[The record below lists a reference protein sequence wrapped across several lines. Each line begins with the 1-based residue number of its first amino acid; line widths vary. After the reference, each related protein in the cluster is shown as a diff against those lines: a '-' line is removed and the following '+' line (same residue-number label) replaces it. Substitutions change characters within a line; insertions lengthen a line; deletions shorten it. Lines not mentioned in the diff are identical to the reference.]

1 MIMKKLLFLIL
12 FNFIYIINAQLKYEI
27 INLNTPS
34 QLIKYP
40 TPINYDICNFEIH
53 LMVVNILDQT
63 GPPFSMVSGVDYVFA
78 LYKNETSAIFSIVTS
93 TLNGTFLK
101 DISILSYPEYS
112 IKVNCTCDYVDTKKL
127 SVEFVDQLSF
137 NEMNYYSTIFK
148 INGLLRPI
156 VYDVNNGYKI
166 KHIPNTELY
175 TVQFTPDYFL
185 LNPMSNWEVSIK
197 FSDGQY
203 LVFNVTY
210 NNGTTPTVLNEN
222 LIDIN
227 YFPNENTI
235 TTSNGYGKLQTF
247 KVVTK
252 IEPQPLF
259 LMKLSVSGNT
269 FYRIA
274 QPILGSSDNVTFII
288 PFLIASSGSSFYSF
302 YIQDGQPSFSQISYI
317 NDLIIFNVGGDF
329 SNLFSY
335 TIDNE
340 TIPMYTSN
348 IVNNENYGFKIFKIS
363 SNPEYGHFQE
373 GFPFGFSSGNN
384 LMYNLSYSILSI
396 YDYSL
401 SDIQFFINA
410 PFSILIQKSIP
421 AFKKNGNNGTIDIS
435 PSCIDV
441 NSIYLGEFKFLV
453 QISAKSNDQYG
464 INTIKISGDSEKL
477 YKFLSPIN
485 LVSGTLLN
493 GIWEFVYNAITSE
506 NTPQGT
512 QIYSFTGLNGL
523 IVSGNPISIE
533 NPSKLYQLP
542 SINLN
547 NFNIDNLVNISFLY
561 NNVDITNQT
570 VSNIMYFNFTN
581 IEDYKDISVAFNL
594 LDSKTFK
601 DSNFDYDLNKYD
613 HSLYEQSFFAE
624 RVNGR
629 YQVFF
634 KIPANTMPG
643 IANYYLTFSK
653 ELKIFN
659 SAFPQS
665 AQLNLISKNIDIYG
679 PIFSKIIKN
688 PSNLPQDTFGWL
700 VTIEDNVNGLKN
712 GYITVRGT
720 IDSSLHNFTIE
731 PSKAIKGD
739 KWVGEYEIYIKEHQ
753 SQCIHQ
759 SYEITDVV
767 LYDTFN
773 NKAIY
778 DKNFMSGT
786 DNIKNPFIYYLND
799 TMIFTL
805 TPINI
810 CYGIPDTSA
819 PMLLSFKSST
829 PSLDVGSLNGRNI
842 TFEFESQ
849 DQQTGIRENQ
859 FPIVYLTTLNL
870 DIHKCISTN
879 STPFQT
885 TTKFTCTTTVP
896 IGFGY
901 PTGII
906 FSVYGFINNG
916 GYYSGYSTQSLKDSG
931 FDYSLNTTIYT
942 ENQPIITS
950 TNSITNYGGS
960 LMIYGRKLAYGNIG
974 DIQSILVLLKYSDDG
989 NGGIYISFTPKTIY
1003 DSFILIEGI
1012 RATNQSFTIKIT
1024 SSSTPIE
1031 SNEFTVT
1038 PKLFFFNYTAP
1049 IEPTISPTTSPSSTP
1064 SSTPTTSPSLTPS
1077 VTPTTSPSLT
1087 PIPTVS
1093 PIPTNPPQK
1102 CQGNPECG
1110 GSNQGIC
1117 KEGGCVCYPPF
1128 IGLTC
1133 TSQIIIVP
1141 QPSTNSTNPSTEIP
1155 IPPTDNS
1162 QDSEDISKAI
1172 FKSLISLVSLREL
1185 NFKGEET
1192 KLYTFDKWIFT
1203 PLNNN
1208 KHLYETSINSNL
1220 NTITNISA
1228 TLEWFNKSTT
1238 VEFAN
1243 QQLQMNP
1250 SSIKYTI
1257 EINEYPFSQSLNTL
1271 QLVMSASLISS
1282 ETDDICSSKEFGNTT
1297 NGDDSNF
1304 LKIQVDNHSVY
1315 GRFIKR
1321 AIIDSKVQSIENVL
1335 LDSTMKPIS
1344 TSHSTQ
1350 SYIGI
1355 TIPQYSKQVI
1365 IDPDFSII
1373 IDQRAASSNSENS
1386 ICSNNSSSLT
1396 GGQIA
1401 GIIIGGVAFL
1411 AVIIVCIF
1419 YFFYKNKKDKL
1430 LQQSMKR
1437 KLEKVG

>member
-1 MIMKKLLFLIL
+1 MTNTKFLLFVFSFILI
-12 FNFIYIINAQLKYEI
+12 FYTGVKTYQIINV
-27 INLNTPS
+27 NS
-34 QLIKYP
+34 QLELEAYP
-40 TPINYDICNFEIH
+40 SPISSSNCIFSTFFVINDIDSSGLPNQVLINGNEAR
-53 LMVVNILDQT
+53 LL
-63 GPPFSMVSGVDYVFA
+63 FSNQSSA
-78 LYKNETSAIFSIVTS
+78 LYQFGV
-93 TLNGTFLK
+93 LVPNGTYTVTLTIPGFPDTASVNTICHYPDVSLLSVSIIE
-101 DISILSYPEYS
+101 DITYNEYSYYSAVFKLSGALIRPLEILSQQYYS
-112 IKVNCTCDYVDTKKL
+112 IIRL
-127 SVEFVDQLSF
+127 SETYQYRITFSADFVRIQTSPSWQVSIPLYPDELSF
-137 NEMNYYSTIFK
+137 NITYKNGTSPTILDNDIIDFEIYPNQTNVNAMPIYYGQIVKFKLTTPEITTIPNFRLNFLDILEFAVRPISGSLGNIEFITSCFAGYGGPYSLTYQNGQPGFANSKYNLTNTIAYSTGSFLSK
-148 INGLLRPI
+148 DTPI
-156 VYDVNNGYKI
+156 PLND
-166 KHIPNTELY
+166 NT
-175 TVQFTPDYFL
+175 
-185 LNPMSNWEVSIK
+185 
-197 FSDGQY
+197 
-203 LVFNVTY
+203 
-210 NNGTTPTVLNEN
+210 
-222 LIDIN
+222 
-227 YFPNENTI
+227 
-235 TTSNGYGKLQTF
+235 
-247 KVVTK
+247 
-252 IEPQPLF
+252 
-259 LMKLSVSGNT
+259 
-269 FYRIA
+269 
-274 QPILGSSDNVTFII
+274 
-288 PFLIASSGSSFYSF
+288 
-302 YIQDGQPSFSQISYI
+302 
-317 NDLIIFNVGGDF
+317 
-329 SNLFSY
+329 
-335 TIDNE
+335 
-340 TIPMYTSN
+340 TIPMFTTFS
-348 IVNNENYGFKIFKIS
+348 INNENFDFKTLIVE
-363 SNPEYGHFQE
+363 SNPEFNEYSQ
-373 GFPFGFSSGNN
+373 GFPYGFIEGNN
-384 LMYNLSYSILSI
+384 LKYNVSFSTITFP
-396 YDYSL
+396 DYSTQL
-401 SDIQFFINA
+401 FLYVKTVLFSKTYNTTFFNYIAYNKSNAGIIQDIH
-410 PFSILIQKSIP
+410 S
-421 AFKKNGNNGTIDIS
+421 
-435 PSCIDV
+435 V
-441 NSIYLGEFKFLV
+441 YLGNFKFLI
-453 QISAKSNDQYG
+453 QIKAFTIGKYQIKNIKLNGQSEKNSINIQPYHLVRGTLFNGVWGILYDSILGDNNQLNSLV
-464 INTIKISGDSEKL
+464 INTFCGVSRDYL
-477 YKFLSPIN
+477 
-485 LVSGTLLN
+485 SGT
-493 GIWEFVYNAITSE
+493 
-506 NTPQGT
+506 
-512 QIYSFTGLNGL
+512 
-523 IVSGNPISIE
+523 PISLD
-533 NPSKLYQLP
+533 NPNKRYQLP
-542 SINLN
+542 TIGFNEF
-547 NFNIDNLVNISFLY
+547 NFEDLVNITFLY
-561 NNVDITNQT
+561 NNVHVTNQS

-581 IEDYKDISVAFNL
+581 ISNYKDISIGFSLMDPKTLADNQFDSL
-594 LDSKTFK
+594 LNPMLHTMDDDFI
-601 DSNFDYDLNKYD
+601 
-613 HSLYEQSFFAE
+613 FAE
-624 RVNGR
+624 WVVNR
-629 YQVFF
+629 YQVMFD
-634 KIPANTMPG
+634 IPANTMPG

-653 ELKIFN
+653 EIKIF
-659 SAFPQS
+659 SSELPQS

-773 NKAIY
+773 NIASYTKFEISG
-778 DKNFMSGT
+778 KNSRY
-786 DNIKNPFIYYLND
+786 NPFINY
-799 TMIFTL
+799 
-805 TPINI
+805 INGTFINTVEPDNII
-810 CYGIPDTSA
+810 CSGISDASGPT
-819 PMLLSFKSST
+819 LLSFKSST

-901 PTGII
+901 PTDIVL
-906 FSVYGFINNG
+906 SVYGFINNG

-1024 SSSTPIE
+1024 SSSTSIE

-1049 IEPTISPTTSPSSTP
+1049 IEPTISPTTSPSS
-1064 SSTPTTSPSLTPS
+1064 
-1077 VTPTTSPSLT
+1077 TPTTSPSLT

-1208 KHLYETSINSNL
+1208 KHLYETSINSNS

-1396 GGQIA
+1396 KGQIA

-1411 AVIIVCIF
+1411 AVIIVCTIY
-1419 YFFYKNKKDKL
+1419 YFHKTKKNRVFRQSIKNK
-1430 LQQSMKR
+1430 
-1437 KLEKVG
+1437 LEQFSSK

>member
-1 MIMKKLLFLIL
+1 MATIINKRSFLFYIFLIFYL
-12 FNFIYIINAQLKYEI
+12 FCKVSCQIKYEVTC
-27 INLNTPS
+27 INS
-34 QLIKYP
+34 QLELDTYP
-40 TPINYDICNFEIH
+40 SPIGDLTCKISINIIAT
-53 LMVVNILDQT
+53 NILDQS
-63 GPPFSMVSGVDYVFA
+63 GPPVQVFLDSQGVFVYASKVR
-78 LYKNETSAIFSIVTS
+78 NETSAIYNFDIEVSNGNYTSNITVPGFPESNNSI
-93 TLNGTFLK
+93 N
-101 DISILSYPEYS
+101 YS
-112 IKVNCTCDYVDTKKL
+112 YVD
-127 SVEFVDQLSF
+127 
-137 NEMNYYSTIFK
+137 
-148 INGLLRPI
+148 
-156 VYDVNNGYKI
+156 
-166 KHIPNTELY
+166 
-175 TVQFTPDYFL
+175 
-185 LNPMSNWEVSIK
+185 VS
-197 FSDGQY
+197 
-203 LVFNVTY
+203 
-210 NNGTTPTVLNEN
+210 
-222 LIDIN
+222 
-227 YFPNENTI
+227 
-235 TTSNGYGKLQTF
+235 
-247 KVVTK
+247 
-252 IEPQPLF
+252 
-259 LMKLSVSGNT
+259 KLSVSLFNDITFNEMSYYSAVFKLNGLPRPLILSNT
-269 FYRIA
+269 ASYTIIKLSDTFLYRIKFINSFVRTQKTSNWNITLPINGDEFSFNILYTYETSPTILDSEITDITLYPNQTNVQA
-274 QPILGSSDNVTFII
+274 MPVFYNQIIKFKLTKTNITYLPNLQLSYYGIFDLVVRPILGSLGNIEFISTCYSYMSGPYSLFYQNGQLNYNSFDFTNSITIPITELSDNITYPLLNNKTI
-288 PFLIASSGSSFYSF
+288 PI
-302 YIQDGQPSFSQISYI
+302 
-317 NDLIIFNVGGDF
+317 
-329 SNLFSY
+329 Y
-335 TIDNE
+335 TISLNF
-340 TIPMYTSN
+340 N
-348 IVNNENYGFKIFKIS
+348 KNYDFKIVHYDATDQFNS
-363 SNPEYGHFQE
+363 YLET
-373 GFPFGFSSGNN
+373 FPYAFTEGNN
-384 LMYNLSYSILSI
+384 LNFNLTVSTNIYEFCVQDMTFAFTSASFFKSILFNSFYVVPYNETLRGI
-396 YDYSL
+396 
-401 SDIQFFINA
+401 IQDF
-410 PFSILIQKSIP
+410 
-421 AFKKNGNNGTIDIS
+421 
-435 PSCIDV
+435 
-441 NSIYLGEFKFLV
+441 NSIYLGNFKYLLQFSLSTIGPYPIKSIRYKGSSDQSSFFLTP
-453 QISAKSNDQYG
+453 SNVV
-464 INTIKISGDSEKL
+464 SGDLFNGVWETIYDGVLGGKDSKESIKVLTYSGIASL
-477 YKFLSPIN
+477 YKI
-485 LVSGTLLN
+485 
-493 GIWEFVYNAITSE
+493 
-506 NTPQGT
+506 
-512 QIYSFTGLNGL
+512 GL
-523 IVSGNPISIE
+523 PISFI
-533 NPSKLYQLP
+533 NQKSFQLP
-542 SINLN
+542 SVEINEF
-547 NFNIDNLVNISFLY
+547 NFEDLVNITFLY
-561 NNVDITNQT
+561 NNVHVTNQS
-570 VSNIMYFNFTN
+570 VSNIIYFNFTN
-581 IEDYKDISVAFNL
+581 ISNYKDLSIGFSL
-594 LDSKTFK
+594 MDPKTLV
-601 DSNFDYDLNKYD
+601 DNKY
-613 HSLYEQSFFAE
+613 EQTININLGEVNEYYIFAE
-624 RVNGR
+624 WVDNR
-629 YQVFF
+629 YQVMFD
-634 KIPANTMPG
+634 IPANTMPG

-653 ELKIFN
+653 EIKIF
-659 SAFPQS
+659 SSELPQS

-700 VTIEDNVNGLKN
+700 VTIEDNVNGLNN

-773 NKAIY
+773 NIVSY
-778 DKNFMSGT
+778 
-786 DNIKNPFIYYLND
+786 IKYSESPVSSQYNPFIYYLND
-799 TMIFTL
+799 TTIVTV
-805 TPINI
+805 TPNNI
-810 CYGIPDTSA
+810 CSGISDASGPT
-819 PMLLSFKSST
+819 LLSFKSST

-916 GYYSGYSTQSLKDSG
+916 GYYSGYSTQSLIDLG
-931 FDYSLNTTIYT
+931 FDNSLNTTIYT

-1024 SSSTPIE
+1024 SSSTSIE

-1049 IEPTISPTTSPSSTP
+1049 IEPTISPTTSPSS
-1064 SSTPTTSPSLTPS
+1064 
-1077 VTPTTSPSLT
+1077 TPTTSPSLT

-1208 KHLYETSINSNL
+1208 KNLYETSINSNS

-1282 ETDDICSSKEFGNTT
+1282 EIDDICSSKEFGNTT

-1321 AIIDSKVQSIENVL
+1321 AIIDSKVQSIENIL

-1396 GGQIA
+1396 KGQIA

-1411 AVIIVCIF
+1411 AVIIACVV
-1419 YFFYKNKKDKL
+1419 YYFYKKKKDKQ
-1430 LQQSMKR
+1430 LQKTLKR

>member
-1 MIMKKLLFLIL
+1 MVTYKITC
-12 FNFIYIINAQLKYEI
+12 
-27 INLNTPS
+27 LNS
-34 QLIKYP
+34 QLELDTYP
-40 TPINYDICNFEIH
+40 SPISGLTCEVRINF
-53 LMVVNILDQT
+53 LVTNILDQS
-63 GPPFSMVSGVDYVFA
+63 GPPNTVFVDNFQVNLTDSIF
-78 LYKNETSAIFSIVTS
+78 KNQTTAIYSYDFNQISNGFFTSNITIP
-93 TLNGTFLK
+93 G
-101 DISILSYPEYS
+101 YPESSINFNYS
-112 IKVNCTCDYVDTKKL
+112 CNYVD
-127 SVEFVDQLSF
+127 
-137 NEMNYYSTIFK
+137 
-148 INGLLRPI
+148 
-156 VYDVNNGYKI
+156 
-166 KHIPNTELY
+166 
-175 TVQFTPDYFL
+175 
-185 LNPMSNWEVSIK
+185 VS
-197 FSDGQY
+197 
-203 LVFNVTY
+203 
-210 NNGTTPTVLNEN
+210 
-222 LIDIN
+222 
-227 YFPNENTI
+227 
-235 TTSNGYGKLQTF
+235 
-247 KVVTK
+247 
-252 IEPQPLF
+252 
-259 LMKLSVSGNT
+259 KLSVSFINDITYNEISYYSGIFKLNGLPRPLVFSDTESYSITKLSET
-269 FYRIA
+269 FLYRIKFNIGFVTSKTTPIWQVNLPINGDA
-274 QPILGSSDNVTFII
+274 FSFNITYKYETTPTILDSEITDISFYPNEVNFYTMPIFYGKIIKFKLTKSNITNIPYFGLSNGIYMMVRPILGSLGNIEFI
-288 PFLIASSGSSFYSF
+288 SSCLGLPGESTYYFYS
-302 YIQDGQPSFSQISYI
+302 QNGQPSFTSFNFSNNVSYI
-317 NDLIIFNVGGDF
+317 GSQNLEPIAYPIFNNKTILIFTVSGINNRDYDF
-329 SNLFSY
+329 KLIKY
-335 TIDNE
+335 K
-340 TIPMYTSN
+340 SN
-348 IVNNENYGFKIFKIS
+348 IKDFNSYLE
-363 SNPEYGHFQE
+363 E
-373 GFPFGFSSGNN
+373 FPYAFTEGNN
-384 LMYNLSYSILSI
+384 LDFNLTVSSILYKEYYNSVCFRI
-396 YDYSL
+396 EA
-401 SDIQFFINA
+401 N
-410 PFSILIQKSIP
+410 
-421 AFKKNGNNGTIDIS
+421 NNGYGQCFDSVIKLNFNETVTGKIQDF
-435 PSCIDV
+435 
-441 NSIYLGEFKFLV
+441 NSIYLGNFKYLLQFKA
-453 QISAKSNDQYG
+453 SAMGPYP
-464 INTIKISGDSEKL
+464 IKLITFDGISGENIIALGSN
-477 YKFLSPIN
+477 N
-485 LVSGTLLN
+485 LVSGDLFN
-493 GIWEFVYNAITSE
+493 GVWET
-506 NTPQGT
+506 
-512 QIYSFTGLNGL
+512 IYDSVLVGDISPFLFLT
-523 IVSGNPISIE
+523 VSTFSGMINDYKINSPISLGNPT
-533 NPSKLYQLP
+533 NLFQFP
-542 SINLN
+542 SIKFNEF
-547 NFNIDNLVNISFLY
+547 NFEDLVNITFLY
-561 NNVDITNQT
+561 KNVD
-570 VSNIMYFNFTN
+570 VSNQSISNIIYFNFTN
-581 IEDYKDISVAFNL
+581 ISNYKDISIGFSLMDPKTLADNQYDQL
-594 LDSKTFK
+594 LNVGTP
-601 DSNFDYDLNKYD
+601 NENYI
-613 HSLYEQSFFAE
+613 FAE
-624 RVNGR
+624 WVDNR
-629 YQVFF
+629 YQVMFD
-634 KIPANTMPG
+634 IPANTMPG

-653 ELKIFN
+653 EIKIF
-659 SAFPQS
+659 SSELPQS

-773 NKAIY
+773 NKASY
-778 DKNFMSGT
+778 
-786 DNIKNPFIYYLND
+786 IKFSTELATLKFNPFIYYLND
-799 TMIFTL
+799 TTIVTV
-805 TPINI
+805 TPNNI
-810 CYGIPDTSA
+810 CSGISDASGPT
-819 PMLLSFKSST
+819 LLSFKSST

-916 GYYSGYSTQSLKDSG
+916 GYYSGYSTQSLIDLG
-931 FDYSLNTTIYT
+931 FDNSLNTTIYT

-1024 SSSTPIE
+1024 SSSTSIE

-1038 PKLFFFNYTAP
+1038 PKLFFFNYTEP
-1049 IEPTISPTTSPSSTP
+1049 IMPTATPSATPTSTP
-1064 SSTPTTSPSLTPS
+1064 SS
-1077 VTPTTSPSLT
+1077 SPSLT

-1155 IPPTDNS
+1155 IPSTDSSYSEN
-1162 QDSEDISKAI
+1162 SEDISKAI

-1208 KHLYETSINSNL
+1208 KHLYETSINSNS

-1321 AIIDSKVQSIENVL
+1321 AIIDSKVQSIENIL

-1396 GGQIA
+1396 KGQIA

-1411 AVIIVCIF
+1411 AVIIACVV
-1419 YFFYKNKKDKL
+1419 YYFYKNKKDKQ
-1430 LQQSMKR
+1430 LQQSMKK
-1437 KLEKVG
+1437 KLEKVESY